1 MLDPQWKEQRQ
12 KSDARQATTNF
23 STSDVAANLK
33 RLASQ
38 RSDVFDGVTGKLTG
52 SEEEAIQRKKVA
64 LGSYDG
70 LGGESGQVT
79 GRDIGSGREGLNIE
93 EQIRQIHQ
101 KFRG

>member
-23 STSDVAANLK
+23 STSDVAVNLK

-38 RSDVFDGVTGKLTG
+38 RSDVFDGVTGRPTG

-64 LGSYDG
+64 LGGHEGSS
-70 LGGESGQVT
+70 GGSELVAGQ
-79 GRDIGSGREGLNIE
+79 DIGSRREGLNIE